1 MRERETIDCF
11 VAHTYIRMN
20 IEERVRKGKRDADMI
35 AVLLRNGSS
44 ILFLHSSFCFF
55 LFLNNDYASF
65 IALVETLSI
74 VDYVVCISIYDQ
86 RVFSRISLVLVFF
99 SRDYSPG
106 KWSYMYICFS
116 LSFSSKER

>member
-1 MRERETIDCF
+1 
-11 VAHTYIRMN
+11 
-20 IEERVRKGKRDADMI
+20 MI
-35 AVLLRNGSS
+35 AMLLRNGSS
-44 ILFLHSSFCFF
+44 ILSLHSSFCFF

-99 SRDYSPG
+99 FRRDYSPEEMVVHVYFLL
-106 KWSYMYICFS
+106 SP
-116 LSFSSKER
+116 SFSSEER